1 MRFENLEKMHCTST
15 NYEKVRQ
22 FVASGEG
29 KQIQDEIRNIV
40 NKAQKLSPLLCSRGY
55 KPLMKLKNQFCFVD
69 FVTT

>member
-1 MRFENLEKMHCTST
+1 MKLKCFENLEKMHCTST

-40 NKAQKLSPLLCSRGY
+40 NKAQELRPFYAAEDTSH
-55 KPLMKLKNQFCFVD
+55 
-69 FVTT
+69 